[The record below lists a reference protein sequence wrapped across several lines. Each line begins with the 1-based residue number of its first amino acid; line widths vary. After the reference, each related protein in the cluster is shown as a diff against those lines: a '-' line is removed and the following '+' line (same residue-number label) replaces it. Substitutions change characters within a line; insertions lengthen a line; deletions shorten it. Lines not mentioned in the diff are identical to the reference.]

1 MLTLAILVMICQMI
15 MSRQCKDK
23 IGIGH
28 EFIDAIARD
37 EIVEFIFDVNINVII
52 VLFILSTYGNCI
64 VMNQH

>member
-1 MLTLAILVMICQMI
+1 MI

>member
-1 MLTLAILVMICQMI
+1 MICQMI
-15 MSRQCKDK
+15 MSWQCKHK

-28 EFIDAIARD
+28 EFIDAIVRD

-52 VLFILSTYGNCI
+52 VLVILSKCGNCI